1 MIKTIW
7 RGWLFDGK
15 KSPYISVENGTTIK
29 LQGTGVNETATL
41 KGVLSDDSMPV
52 TIGLIRCKDLAKRK
66 QLVTDD
72 VYFADISGFKYIT
85 LQNQGFSK
93 VYGVIYGDEDEKVPV
108 ETDVQEYHQIVI
120 IDDYKQTVIVTKH

>member
-1 MIKTIW
+1 
-7 RGWLFDGK
+7 
-15 KSPYISVENGTTIK
+15 
-29 LQGTGVNETATL
+29 
-41 KGVLSDDSMPV
+41 
-52 TIGLIRCKDLAKRK
+52 
-66 QLVTDD
+66 

-120 IDDYKQTVIVTKH
+120 IDDYKQTVIVSKH